1 MRASGGMRSAP
12 SRVLAVLATAVALV
26 ACGSQAGSLGE
37 VGTYADAGAGTS
49 GFASGAD
56 ASTDVRVAVAPA
68 SQTIC
73 PGQCVDLSAS
83 TAGGTPPYAYAWTGG
98 GVTSSAAS
106 LHACPTTTTTYTVT
120 ASDSS
125 GQRGELARPD
135 AKGSA
140 TAEVTVGAT
149 CASASD
155 AGAVPPPPRFAHEL
169 CSVRW
174 PLTSAPP
181 NLLTEIENQNVVAS
195 TDAAGNILLAVTFN
209 GTLTANGT
217 KVTTQGTS
225 DTLVAK
231 FDPQCH
237 FQWMKD
243 FGAVGAGIVVTS
255 VASDAALDVIVGGT
269 FNGNID
275 FGFGAQPG
283 GGTFSPQV
291 FVVALTASGAPLWAG
306 REHVGVFLGLAS
318 DSKGEVVFAFDGTLA
333 DFDAGTSMN
342 PSFWG
347 TARLNATG
355 AMVSLVNDGA
365 LGLFSDMG
373 ANPNVGMSATGTVV
387 VAGSANSIVTDA
399 GEMTYVGEVAE
410 TAPDGTPLW
419 SVQLSAPPPPA
430 HFTSATPSSVAAAVD
445 PAGDAFVLNAW
456 QWLDNDT
463 GNAIAINP
471 GNVARVS
478 AAGHVVWTATTTDDV
493 QPAAAFSVGPWLA
506 LDAADDIFV
515 GGTLTGSA
523 TFGAVGTVTSAGPE
537 DAAFAVYDAS
547 GVLRSAG
554 TWGAPGEDTSLGSIA
569 ADGSAILLAGTASSG
584 AGTDVF
590 VVTVGW

>member
-1 MRASGGMRSAP
+1 MRASWGMRSAP
-12 SRVLAVLATAVALV
+12 SLVLAVATAAVALV
-26 ACGSQAGSLGE
+26 ACGSQPGSLGE
-37 VGTYADAGAGTS
+37 VGTYSDGGAGTS
-49 GFASGAD
+49 GFAPGAD
-56 ASTDVRVAVAPA
+56 ASTDVRVSVAPA

-98 GVTSSAAS
+98 GVTSSSAS

-125 GQRGELARPD
+125 GQSGELARPD
-135 AKGSA
+135 AKGST
-140 TAEVTVGAT
+140 TAKVTVGAT
-149 CASASD
+149 CAGASD
-155 AGAVPPPPRFAHEL
+155 AGAVPPPQFAHEL

-181 NLLTEIENQNVVAS
+181 NLLAEIENQNVVAS
-195 TDAAGNILLAVTFN
+195 ADAAGNILLAVTFN

-231 FDPQCH
+231 FDSQCH

-243 FGAVGAGIVVTS
+243 LGAVGAGIIVTS
-255 VASDAALDVIVGGT
+255 VTSDAASDVILGGT

-318 DSKGEVVFAFDGTLA
+318 DPKGEVVFAFNGTLA
-333 DFDAGTSMN
+333 NFDAGASMN
-342 PSFWG
+342 PSYWG
-347 TARLNATG
+347 TVRLNATG
-355 AMVSLVNDGA
+355 AMVSLVDDGA

-373 ANPNVGMSATGTVV
+373 ADPNVGMNATGTVV
-387 VAGSANSIVTDA
+387 VAGSANSIMTDA
-399 GEMTYVGEVAE
+399 GETFAGEVVE
-410 TAPDGTPLW
+410 TAPDGTLLW

-430 HFTSATPSSVAAAVD
+430 HFTSASPSSVAAAVD

-456 QWLDNDT
+456 RWLDNE
-463 GNAIAINP
+463 ASQSIAINP

-478 AAGHVVWTATTTDDV
+478 AAGHLVWTATTTNDV
-493 QPAAAFSVGPWLA
+493 LPAGAFSVGPLLA
-506 LDAADDIFV
+506 LDAADDTFV

-523 TFGAVGTVTSAGPE
+523 TFGAVGAVTSAGPE

-547 GVLRSAG
+547 GVLRSGG
-554 TWGAPGEDTSLGSIA
+554 TWGAPGEGTSLGSIT
-569 ADGSAILLAGTASSG
+569 ADGRAILLAGTASSDS
-584 AGTDVF
+584 ATDVF

>member
-1 MRASGGMRSAP
+1 MRASGCVRSAP
-12 SRVLAVLATAVALV
+12 SLALAMVATAAVALV
-26 ACGSQAGSLGE
+26 ACGSRAGSLGE
-37 VGTYADAGAGTS
+37 VGTYADGGAGTS

-83 TAGGTPPYAYAWTGG
+83 TAGGTPPYAYSWTGG

-120 ASDSS
+120 AADSS
-125 GQRGELARPD
+125 GQGGELARPD

-140 TAEVTVGAT
+140 TAMVTVGAT
-149 CASASD
+149 CAGASD
-155 AGAVPPPPRFAHEL
+155 AGAVPPPQFAHEL

-174 PLTSAPP
+174 PLTGVPP
-181 NLLTEIENQNVVAS
+181 NLLSEIENKNVVAS
-195 TDAAGNILLAVTFN
+195 ADAAGNILLAVTFA

-217 KVTTQGTS
+217 NVTTQGTS

-243 FGAVGAGIVVTS
+243 FGAVGAGIVVTT
-255 VASDAALDVIVGGT
+255 VTSDAALDVILGGT
-269 FNGNID
+269 FNGNVD

-318 DSKGEVVFAFDGTLA
+318 DSKGEIVFAFDGTLA
-333 DFDAGTSMN
+333 DFDAGASMN

-347 TARLNATG
+347 TARLNAMG
-355 AMVSLVNDGA
+355 AMVSLVDDGA

-373 ANPNVGMSATGTVV
+373 ADPNVGMNATGTVV

-399 GEMTYVGEVAE
+399 GEIFAGEVVE

-419 SVQLSAPPPPA
+419 NLQLSAPPPPA
-430 HFTSATPSSVAAAVD
+430 HFMPASPSSVAVAVD
-445 PAGDAFVLNAW
+445 PGGDAFVLTSW
-456 QWLDNDT
+456 QWLDNEASQSIT
-463 GNAIAINP
+463 VNP

-478 AAGHVVWTATTTDDV
+478 AAGHLVWAATTTNDV
-493 QPAAAFSVGPWLA
+493 LPAGAFYVGQRLA
-506 LDAADDIFV
+506 LDAADDTFV

-523 TFGAVGTVTSAGPE
+523 TFGAVGAVTSAGLE

-569 ADGSAILLAGTASSG
+569 ADGSAILLAGTASG
-584 AGTDVF
+584 DTATDVF